1 MAHEPLE
8 LRTELAGG
16 NRPARGASETLLA
29 LHALPGLPH
38 ADADLVPR
46 QLDYLREVRPLFL
59 PPPRT
64 FQRTLYRPGEICQ
77 FEVQDGV
84 ARHRGLEGEV
94 ELLER
99 LAGRP

>member
-1 MAHEPLE
+1 
-8 LRTELAGG
+8 
-16 NRPARGASETLLA
+16 
-29 LHALPGLPH
+29 
-38 ADADLVPR
+38 
-46 QLDYLREVRPLFL
+46 VRPLFL

-99 LAGRP
+99 LARRP

>member
-1 MAHEPLE
+1 
-8 LRTELAGG
+8 
-16 NRPARGASETLLA
+16 
-29 LHALPGLPH
+29 
-38 ADADLVPR
+38 
-46 QLDYLREVRPLFL
+46 VRPLFL

-77 FEVQDGV
+77 FEVHDGV
-84 ARHRGLEGEV
+84 ARHRGLEGEF